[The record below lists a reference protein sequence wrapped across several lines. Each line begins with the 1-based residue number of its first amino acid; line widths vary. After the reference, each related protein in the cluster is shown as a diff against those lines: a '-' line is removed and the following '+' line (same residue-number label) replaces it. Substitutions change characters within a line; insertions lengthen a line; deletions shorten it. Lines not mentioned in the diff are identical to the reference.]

1 MMPYIRRF
9 TKLAYQQYKQLF
21 LQFMLNFYLKS
32 CVRYIKEMQQFLMYS
47 VKKKKKAEGTR
58 VRVSRLGEN
67 VVSISK
73 SWRASVDRRM
83 TYMYRQVDISMWNKI
98 FLS

>member
-21 LQFMLNFYLKS
+21 LQFMLNSYLKS

-47 VKKKKKAEGTR
+47 VKKKKLKESPSFKTWR
-58 VRVSRLGEN
+58 VFRMLLAFRNPGEHQLT
-67 VVSISK
+67 
-73 SWRASVDRRM
+73 DE
-83 TYMYRQVDISMWNKI
+83 
-98 FLS
+98 

>member
-47 VKKKKKAEGTR
+47 VKKKKKLKELEFEFQDLERMLLAFR
-58 VRVSRLGEN
+58 NPGEHQLT
-67 VVSISK
+67 
-73 SWRASVDRRM
+73 DE
-83 TYMYRQVDISMWNKI
+83 
-98 FLS
+98 

>member
-47 VKKKKKAEGTR
+47 VKKKK
-58 VRVSRLGEN
+58 S
-67 VVSISK
+67 
-73 SWRASVDRRM
+73 
-83 TYMYRQVDISMWNKI
+83 
-98 FLS
+98 

>member
-9 TKLAYQQYKQLF
+9 TKLAYQQYKQIF

-47 VKKKKKAEGTR
+47 VKKKKAEG
-58 VRVSRLGEN
+58 E
-67 VVSISK
+67 SK
-73 SWRASVDRRM
+73 FQDLES
-83 TYMYRQVDISMWNKI
+83 
-98 FLS
+98 F

>member
-21 LQFMLNFYLKS
+21 LQFMLNSYLKS

-47 VKKKKKAEGTR
+47 VKKKKAEGE
-58 VRVSRLGEN
+58 SEFQDLE
-67 VVSISK
+67 S
-73 SWRASVDRRM
+73 
-83 TYMYRQVDISMWNKI
+83 
-98 FLS
+98 F